1 MCHLLFIYLRK
12 SEKEEVNTH
21 RENQAI
27 HFPISDHE
35 PNPFYRRLSS
45 VSCKGLRIAAMKR
58 WQTRPMHFIKVSLN
72 HEG

>member
-1 MCHLLFIYLRK
+1 MCHLLFIYLRR

-45 VSCKGLRIAAMKR
+45 VSCKGSAHSSHEKR
-58 WQTRPMHFIKVSLN
+58 ANTTHALYQGFS
-72 HEG
+72 